1 MVDYSELLRRAITNA
16 PDGSQRRDIYARARA
31 ALVEGLRRADKRPM
45 EITRERLSLEEA
57 VRAVEAE
64 AAERLKDGV

>member
-1 MVDYSELLRRAITNA
+1 
-16 PDGSQRRDIYARARA
+16 
-31 ALVEGLRRADKRPM
+31 M